1 VHGGAVLIYTLQR
14 LGLAAL
20 ICVIAMTVMF
30 SAVYLIPGDPA
41 TIALGPR
48 ATPEMKAALTA
59 RMGLDQPI
67 ATQLVRFFGG
77 ALQGN
82 LGYDVWSNR
91 SVTRMVLDQL
101 PFTLALTVAGLGWAV
116 LLGVPL
122 GCYSAVRRNGIAD
135 RLTGVLSVAA
145 IALPSFVVAIY
156 CLLLFAA
163 RLKWL
168 PAAGAGEP
176 GDLASQLRHL
186 VLPAFAIGLGW
197 VGYLAR
203 LVRASMLEVIGENHV
218 RTARAFGLPERWIVF
233 RYALRLA
240 VLPTVTLLGIAV
252 GGLLSGAVFAE
263 IVFNRPGI
271 GRLVY
276 DAANTRNYPVVM
288 GTVLVTVMLFVL
300 CTMIAD
306 LLVAWLDPRVRK
318 SL

>member
-1 VHGGAVLIYTLQR
+1 VLTYTLQR
-14 LGLAAL
+14 LGLALL
-20 ICVIAMTVMF
+20 ICVVAMTVMF
-30 SAVYLIPGDPA
+30 AAVYLIPGDPA

-48 ATPEMKAALTA
+48 ATPALKAALTQ

-67 ATQLVRFFGG
+67 VTQLAHFFGA
-77 ALQGN
+77 ALQGD

-91 SVTRMVLDQL
+91 SVTRMIMEQL
-101 PFTLALTVAGLGWAV
+101 PFTLALTLAGLGWAA
-116 LLGVPL
+116 LIGIPL
-122 GCYSAVRRNGIAD
+122 GCYSAIRRNSAID
-135 RLTGVLSVAA
+135 RFTGVLSVAA
-145 IALPSFVVAIY
+145 IAVPSFVVAIY

-176 GDLASQLRHL
+176 GDTVSQLRHL

-218 RTARAFGLPERWIVF
+218 RTARAFGLPERRIVF

-300 CTMIAD
+300 CTLIAD
-306 LLVAWLDPRVRK
+306 LVVAWLDPRVRK

>member
-1 VHGGAVLIYTLQR
+1 MLIYTLQR
-14 LGLAAL
+14 LGLAVL
-20 ICVIAMTVMF
+20 ICVIAMTMMF
-30 SAVYLIPGDPA
+30 AAVYLIPGDPA

-48 ATPEMKAALTA
+48 ATPAMKAALTA

-67 ATQLVRFFGG
+67 VTQLMRFFGA

-91 SVTRMVLDQL
+91 SVTRMVLEQL
-101 PFTLALTVAGLGWAV
+101 PFTLALTLAGLGWAV
-116 LLGVPL
+116 LLGIPL
-122 GCYSAVRRNGIAD
+122 GCYSAIRRNSVID
-135 RLTGVLSVAA
+135 RFTGVLSVAA
-145 IALPSFVVAIY
+145 IAVPSFVVAIY

-176 GDLASQLRHL
+176 GDPLSQLRHL
-186 VLPAFAIGLGW
+186 ILPAFAIGLGW

-203 LVRASMLEVIGENHV
+203 LVRASMLEVIGENYV

-306 LLVAWLDPRVRK
+306 LVVAWLDPRVRK